1 MIDREE
7 IIDLYRRHVSRGLA
21 SLAQIMGSPV
31 EVRSRGS
38 RVLTPDGEELL
49 DCGGYG
55 VFILGHCHPAVVSA
69 VIEQLRRHPL
79 ATSYLLEPE
88 IALAA
93 QALAKVTPPGL
104 EHTRFVTSGAEA
116 VEAALKLARANG
128 KARIVTTRGG
138 YHGKTLGALSATP
151 NRLYQAP
158 FEPLL
163 PAETVAYGDA
173 EELSRV
179 LASGPGACVLVEPV
193 QGEGGVVIPPDG
205 YLAEVARLCQEFE
218 ALLIVDEVQTGLGR
232 LGEWFGIDR
241 EEVVPDVLLV
251 GKGLSGGVVPV
262 AAMVASTEVYL
273 PFDQDPVLHSST
285 FGGSPLAMAAARAA
299 IATIEAEDIVT
310 RARCLG
316 AELLA
321 EIDKLTAELRPDLVV
336 EVRGRGLLIGIE
348 MSRPHLAADLALL
361 LLERGIVVNHSL
373 NSNRT
378 IRLTPPAVLS
388 EADVCTLLSALADCF
403 SSLINQT
410 GNTGKQGQIKELH
423 A

>member
-1 MIDREE
+1 MTDREE

-31 EVRSRGS
+31 EVRSRES
-38 RVLTPDGEELL
+38 RVFTPDGEELL

-55 VFILGHCHPAVVSA
+55 VFILGHCHPAVVSP

-88 IALAA
+88 VALTA
-93 QALAKVTPPGL
+93 QALAEVTPPGL
-104 EHTRFVTSGAEA
+104 EHVRFATSGAEA

-128 KARIVTTRGG
+128 KARIVTTHGG

-151 NRLYQAP
+151 NPLYQGP

-173 EELSRV
+173 EDLRRV
-179 LASGPGACVLVEPV
+179 LGRGPEACVLVEPV

-205 YLAEVARLCQEFE
+205 YLTEVAQLCRQFG

-232 LGEWFGIDR
+232 LGEWFGVDR
-241 EEVVPDVLLV
+241 ERVAPDVLLV

-262 AAMVASTEVYL
+262 AAMVASAEVYL

-299 IATIEAEDIVT
+299 IATIAAEEIVL
-310 RARCLG
+310 RSRRIG

-321 EIDKLTAELRPDLVV
+321 EIDEITSEMRPEPVA

-348 MSRPHLAADLALL
+348 MSHPHLAADLALR
-361 LLERGIVVNHSL
+361 LLERGIIVNHSL
-373 NSNRT
+373 NSNST

-388 EADVCTLLSALADCF
+388 NADMSTLLSALSD
-403 SSLINQT
+403 SLHGLDQSDERQRRN
-410 GNTGKQGQIKELH
+410 KLH